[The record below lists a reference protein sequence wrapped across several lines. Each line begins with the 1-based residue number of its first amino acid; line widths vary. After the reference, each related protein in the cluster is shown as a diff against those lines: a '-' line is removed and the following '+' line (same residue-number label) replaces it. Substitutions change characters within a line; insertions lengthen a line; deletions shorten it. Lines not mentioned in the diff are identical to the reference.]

1 MMCNGS
7 MEGISG
13 DLKMV
18 ATGERRGANGEGER
32 QILDT
37 CLGLDICLT
46 PLYLNRKTN
55 DARRETIQCL

>member
-1 MMCNGS
+1 M
-7 MEGISG
+7 IYRWWR
-13 DLKMV
+13 L
-18 ATGERRGANGEGER
+18 ERGEGQMGRRRDR